1 MAYKDYQS
9 ITGGGEP
16 TVLSVPEKVAQV
28 AEHFA
33 KHDAHGYSQY
43 ERGTGSAETVKLSD
57 GTKVTISGH
66 DIDCSE
72 MVRQCVNVALSG
84 SYNRPIQYMWTGN
97 EDEELTVQG
106 FKRMAFDRSK
116 VRRGDILW
124 RSGHTGVVVS
134 ATKQS
139 EAVMDENG
147 GLGGRSGDQTGR
159 EVAVNSLSSNWSR
172 IYRYGSSNEPEVFP
186 VSQTIKFKAKSRVHV
201 APKVKSDYT
210 YTYQPGETVV
220 IDGILISEGYA
231 WGTYVGS
238 KGSRRYVILGSVER
252 VEK

>member
-1 MAYKDYQS
+1 MA
-9 ITGGGEP
+9 
-16 TVLSVPEKVAQV
+16 LSVPEKIAQA

-33 KHDAHGYSQY
+33 AHNAHGYSQY
-43 ERGTGSAETVKLSD
+43 ERGTGSSEQITFTD
-57 GTKVTISGH
+57 GTKATISGH
-66 DIDCSE
+66 DVDCSE

-97 EDEELTVQG
+97 EDEELTAQG

-124 RSGHTGVVVS
+124 RSGHTGVAVS

-159 EVAVNSLSSNWSR
+159 EVAVNPLSSNWSR
-172 IYRYGSSNEPEVFP
+172 IYRYDGAAKQETVFEG
-186 VSQTIKFKAKSRVHV
+186 VQAVTFKKNSRVHV
-201 APKVKSDYT
+201 APDTKSKTT
-210 YTYQPGETVV
+210 YTYKAGETV
-220 IDGILISEGYA
+220 ILDGVLFAQGYT
-231 WGTYVGS
+231 WGTYVGAS
-238 KGSRRYVILGSVER
+238 TGERRYVILGSAER
-252 VEK
+252 VAE